1 MTNYSGY
8 MGRVISLDLSTMRAE
23 EYPWSDRDRELYLG
37 GKAMASKILYD
48 NFTGKEDPLG
58 PENIIVIAT
67 GPLTGTGAPSSN
79 RFDISSLSPQTGIT
93 SSSNCG
99 GNFGNYLKKAG
110 YDALILRGKCAEP
123 TWVEITEDAFLFH
136 SAANVWGM
144 RTGEVQETI
153 QAELNETAGKKVNCG
168 MLAIGPAG
176 ENLVRYASV
185 ISGERASGRAGMGAV
200 FGSKNLKAVV
210 ARGNKRVTVHN
221 QEGLQAHNKKWVEML
236 KKHPITGD
244 QLPKLGTAGLV
255 SGMQVN
261 GQLST
266 RNYAAGTY
274 EHFEEVSGEALAEEQ
289 NIKNNGCLYCTIR
302 CARRVKVGERQVKG
316 PELETLGLLG
326 GGIENH
332 NLELICRWNY
342 ELDELGMDT
351 ISTAGTVA
359 WAMEAIL
366 KCYGT

>member
-144 RTGEVQETI
+144 RTGEAQDRDRGTNFIIVSITI
-153 QAELNETAGKKVNCG
+153 
-168 MLAIGPAG
+168 
-176 ENLVRYASV
+176 
-185 ISGERASGRAGMGAV
+185 
-200 FGSKNLKAVV
+200 
-210 ARGNKRVTVHN
+210 
-221 QEGLQAHNKKWVEML
+221 
-236 KKHPITGD
+236 
-244 QLPKLGTAGLV
+244 
-255 SGMQVN
+255 
-261 GQLST
+261 
-266 RNYAAGTY
+266 
-274 EHFEEVSGEALAEEQ
+274 
-289 NIKNNGCLYCTIR
+289 
-302 CARRVKVGERQVKG
+302 
-316 PELETLGLLG
+316 
-326 GGIENH
+326 
-332 NLELICRWNY
+332 
-342 ELDELGMDT
+342 
-351 ISTAGTVA
+351 
-359 WAMEAIL
+359 
-366 KCYGT
+366 